1 MIEIIGLLFQ
11 NSIQKSEIKKLYSW
25 ASQNKLANSNFM
37 EISGKTRNNFY
48 SETVKIRKIGRQNI
62 TVVW

>member
-37 EISGKTRNNFY
+37 EISGKTGNNFY
-48 SETVKIRKIGRQNI
+48 SETVKIRKIERQNI